1 MCHVRCS
8 GRIEGSWEI
17 PSQKNKM
24 KDKIAGTD
32 TARNVGPSLP
42 EKRSVSDLIVLLLLA
57 ILVFAISSYFE
68 TFEWLANRL
77 NTPQWHAW
85 RVAEYIPVLM
95 ALSFGFAVFSYR
107 RWRDLREELTL
118 SLSTQ
123 QEAQRTEERYRELVE
138 NIDEIFYTIKLTD
151 EPFGGKVLFVS
162 DKIEKLLGYA
172 PSEFVKN
179 PKLWLEIIHP
189 EDLHVMVDSRQK
201 IIESKEGLTRE
212 YRVRHKNT
220 GKYIWLEDKVAPQ
233 LDENG
238 KVVGLQKVA
247 RDITQRKVAEEAL
260 RKASDRFE
268 MAASAVHS
276 AIYDWDLKSNRTI
289 WTSGLTEVFGYSL
302 EQAAEL
308 TDWWLEHVHPEDRQ
322 RITQEI
328 GRFVERAEDALTEYR
343 FLSAE
348 GEYRHVL
355 DRARMVKGL
364 DGKVVRIVG
373 SMADVTEHKNAEEAL
388 RQNEAR
394 LKAIVNSEPECVK
407 LVSDDGR
414 LLEMNQA
421 GLRMIEAD
429 SLEQVAGKPIAS
441 LLHPEDREAFFKL
454 HREVCA
460 GTPGSLQFRIIG
472 LHGGLHW
479 MESSSVP
486 LPDAN
491 GKTTSVL
498 SVTRDITQRKKAEEA
513 LQKSEER
520 YRSLIT
526 QSSEGIFIVDPHS
539 KKIQEANQVF
549 LSMLGYTQQEVESLT
564 LYDIVAAS
572 RASVDMNVATVL
584 QSKQIFIAPRQYR
597 HKNGSLLDVEIQAS
611 LISYGNSQ
619 IVLVSITDISERK
632 RSEALQSAL
641 YHIAEKTAT
650 ARDLPEFYRLIHGI
664 IGELMSTRN
673 FYIALYDPATD
684 MLSFPYFVDEF
695 DSTPPMQNP
704 TRNLTGYVLRTGK
717 PLLATPEVFDELVRA
732 GEVDEFGSPSI
743 DWLGVPLKTGD
754 TTLGVLVVQSYSK
767 AVRLRDREKEVLTFI
782 SQHIAGALERKRA
795 EETIRHQAYHDVLTL
810 LPNRMLFKDRFS
822 QALAQA
828 QRYKQLVAMLF
839 LDLDRFK
846 TINDTLGH
854 AVGDRLLQGV
864 AERLSKCL
872 RDGDTIA
879 RLGGDEFMV
888 LVPGIHQ
895 PEDAAKVA
903 DKILQSVRPSFQF
916 DGHELHVTTSIGISL
931 YPHDGEDA
939 ETLFKNADVALY
951 RAKDQGR
958 NTYQL
963 YTPAMNARAFE
974 QLALENKLRR
984 ALENQEFVLHYQ
996 PQISLRTGK
1005 IVALEALVRWKG
1017 ADGLIPPSEFIGLS
1031 EDTGLIVPLG
1041 EWVLHTA
1048 CEQTRRWHL
1057 QGLPLVS
1064 VAVNISGR
1072 QFQQKNLIDIVSGVL
1087 KETRLDPKYLELELT
1102 ESVVMQH
1109 PDLAAEVLRELGSM
1123 GIQISIDDFGT
1134 GYSSL
1139 SSLRRF
1145 PINSLKIDQ
1154 AFVRDCMIDSDD
1166 AAIVTAIISMARS
1179 LKLKVVAEG
1188 VETEEQLE
1196 FLRSQQCDLVQGFL
1210 LSRPMPAEDLLTL
1223 LTEGHQ
1229 LLTSS

>member
-1 MCHVRCS
+1 MPDEETRLKP
-8 GRIEGSWEI
+8 E
-17 PSQKNKM
+17 
-24 KDKIAGTD
+24 
-32 TARNVGPSLP
+32 PSLR
-42 EKRSVSDLIVLLLLA
+42 EKQSVRDLILLLLLA
-57 ILVFAISSYFE
+57 ILVFAVSSYFE
-68 TFEWLANRL
+68 LFARL
-77 NTPQWHAW
+77 SRELGKPPWHSW
-85 RVAEYIPVLM
+85 RLDEYVTVLM
-95 ALSFGFAVFSYR
+95 VLSVGFAVFSYR
-107 RWRDLREELTL
+107 RWKDLREEL
-118 SLSTQ
+118 
-123 QEAQRTEERYRELVE
+123 QERRAAHEKLKQTEERYRELVE
-138 NIDEIFYTIKLTD
+138 NIDEIFYTVRLTD
-151 EPFGGKVLFVS
+151 EPFGGRVLYVS
-162 DKIEKLLGYA
+162 EQIRTLLGYS
-172 PSEFVKN
+172 PDEFIQN
-179 PKLWLEIIHP
+179 PKLWLDIIHP
-189 EDLHVMVDSRQK
+189 DDVHVLVESRQK
-201 IIESKEGLTRE
+201 IIESRERITRE
-212 YRVRHKNT
+212 YRVRHKIT
-220 GKYIWLEDKVAPQ
+220 GEYVWLEDKVAPQ

-238 KVVGLQKVA
+238 KLIGLQKVA
-247 RDITQRKVAEEAL
+247 RDITQRKIAEEAL
-260 RKASDRFE
+260 RKASERFQL
-268 MAASAVHS
+268 AASAVES
-276 AIYDWDLKSNRTI
+276 AIYDWDIVSDTAV
-289 WTSGLTEVFGYSL
+289 WTSGLQDVFGYSP
-302 EQAAEL
+302 E
-308 TDWWLEHVHPEDRQ
+308 DWIGKKHWWFDHIHPEDLDRMKK
-322 RITQEI
+322 ESN
-328 GRFVERAEDALTEYR
+328 RFVDLGEDAVSEYR
-343 FLSAE
+343 FRSSN

-355 DRARMVKGL
+355 DRGRVVKNAE
-364 DGKVVRIVG
+364 GKPIRVVG
-373 SMADVTEHKNAEEAL
+373 SIVDVTEYKRAVEAL
-388 RQNEAR
+388 RNNEAR
-394 LKAIVNSEPECVK
+394 LQAIVNNEPECVK
-407 LVSDDGR
+407 IVSADGR
-414 LLEMNQA
+414 LLEMNPA
-421 GLRMIEAD
+421 GLRMIEAE
-429 SLEQVAGKPIAS
+429 SFSQVVNQPIAS
-441 LLHPEDREAFFKL
+441 VLHPEDKEAFLKF
-454 HREVCA
+454 HRDVCD
-460 GTPGSLQFRIIG
+460 GHPGSMQFRIIG

-486 LPDAN
+486 LRDATGN
-491 GKTTSVL
+491 TTSVL
-498 SVTRDITQRKKAEEA
+498 SVTRDITGKKKAEDA

-526 QSSEGIFIVDPHS
+526 QSSEGIFIIEPHS
-539 KKIQEANQVF
+539 KKIQEANPVF
-549 LSMLGYTQQEVESLT
+549 LSMLGYTQQEMESLT
-564 LYDIVAAS
+564 LYDIVAGS

-597 HKNGSLLDVEIQAS
+597 RKDGALLDVEIQAS

-619 IVLVSITDISERK
+619 IVLVSVADISERK

-650 ARDLPEFYRLIHGI
+650 ARDLPEFYRSIHGI

-673 FYIALYDPATD
+673 FYIALYDQSTD

-695 DSTPPMQNP
+695 DSTPPMQYP

-717 PLLATPEVFDELVRA
+717 PLLATPEVFDELVHK

-767 AVRLRDREKEVLTFI
+767 NVRLRDREKEVLTFI

-828 QRYKQLVAMLF
+828 QRHKQLVAMLF

-903 DKILQSVRPSFQF
+903 DKILQAVRPSFRF
-916 DGHELHVTTSIGISL
+916 EGHELHITTSIGISL

-963 YTPAMNARAFE
+963 YTPSMNARAFE

-996 PQISLRTGK
+996 PQISIRSGK
-1005 IVALEALVRWKG
+1005 IVALEALVRWRG
-1017 ADGLIPPSEFIGLS
+1017 SDGLIPPSEFIALS
-1031 EDTGLIVPLG
+1031 EDTGLILPLG

-1048 CEQTRRWHL
+1048 CEQTHRWHK
-1057 QGLPLVS
+1057 QGLNPLS

-1072 QFQQKNLIDIVSGVL
+1072 QFQQKNLIEIISNTL
-1087 KETRLDPKYLELELT
+1087 KDTRLDPKYLELELT

-1109 PDLAAEVLRELGSM
+1109 PELAAEVLRELGSM

-1145 PINSLKIDQ
+1145 PINTLKIDQ
-1154 AFVRDCMIDSDD
+1154 AFVRDCMVDSDD

-1196 FLRSQQCDLVQGFL
+1196 FLRRQQCDLVQGFL
-1210 LSRPMPAEDLLTL
+1210 LSRPMPADDLAHILTQ
-1223 LTEGHQ
+1223 GHQ
-1229 LLTSS
+1229 LLPT

>member
-1 MCHVRCS
+1 
-8 GRIEGSWEI
+8 
-17 PSQKNKM
+17 
-24 KDKIAGTD
+24 
-32 TARNVGPSLP
+32 
-42 EKRSVSDLIVLLLLA
+42 VSDLIILVLLA
-57 ILVFAISSYFE
+57 ILVFAASSYFE
-68 TFEWLANRL
+68 TFEWLARQL
-77 NTPQWHAW
+77 NKPQWQAW
-85 RVAEYIPVLM
+85 RVADYVPVLM
-95 ALSFGFAVFSYR
+95 VLSVGFAVFSYR
-107 RWRDLREELTL
+107 RWRDLRKELAQRL
-118 SLSTQ
+118 SAHEKLM
-123 QEAQRTEERYRELVE
+123 RTEEQYRELVE
-138 NIDEIFYTIKLTD
+138 NIDEIFYTVKFTD
-151 EPFGGKVLFVS
+151 EPFAGKVLFVS
-162 DKIEKLLGYA
+162 EQIKNLLGYA
-172 PSEFVKN
+172 PEEFIKD
-179 PKLWLEIIHP
+179 PRIWLSIVHP
-189 EDLHVMVDSRQK
+189 DDVHVLVESRQK
-201 IIESKEGLTRE
+201 IIESREGVTRE
-212 YRVRHKNT
+212 YRVRHKET
-220 GKYIWLEDKVAPQ
+220 GQYIWLEDKAAPQ
-233 LDENG
+233 FDEHG
-238 KVVGLQKVA
+238 KVCGLQKVA
-247 RDITQRKVAEEAL
+247 RDITQRKHTEEAL
-260 RKASDRFE
+260 RNAYERFE
-268 MAASAVHS
+268 LAASAVHS
-276 AIYDWDLKSNRTI
+276 AIYDWDLKSNTTV
-289 WTSGLTEVFGYSL
+289 WTSGLKEVFGYSPEQL
-302 EQAAEL
+302 EVQA
-308 TDWWLEHVHPEDRQ
+308 DWWLEHVHSEDRG
-322 RITQEI
+322 RIRKEI
-328 GRFVERAEDALTEYR
+328 EHCIDRAEDAVTEYR
-343 FLSAE
+343 FLSSA

-355 DRARMVKGL
+355 DRARMVKNQAS
-364 DGKVVRIVG
+364 KVVRVVG
-373 SMADVTEHKNAEEAL
+373 SMADITEHKNAEEAL

-394 LKAIVNSEPECVK
+394 LKAIVNNEPECVK
-407 LVSDDGR
+407 IVSADGR

-429 SLEQVAGKPIAS
+429 SLEQVAGTPMAA
-441 LLHPEDREAFFKL
+441 LLHPEDREGFLKF
-454 HREVCA
+454 HREVCGGRA
-460 GTPGSLQFRIIG
+460 GSLQFRIIG
-472 LHGGLHW
+472 LHGGQHW
-479 MESSSVP
+479 MESSSAP
-486 LPDAN
+486 LRDATGN
-491 GKTTSVL
+491 TTSVL
-498 SVTRDITQRKKAEEA
+498 SVTRDITDRKKTEES

-526 QSSEGIFIVDPHS
+526 QSAEGIFVVDPHS
-539 KKIQEANQVF
+539 KRIQEANPVF
-549 LSMLGYTQQEVESLT
+549 LSMLGYTQQEMESLT
-564 LYDIVAAS
+564 LYDIVGAS
-572 RASVDMNVATVL
+572 RASVDINLATVL
-584 QSKQIFIAPRQYR
+584 QSGKIFIAPRQYR

-611 LISYGNSQ
+611 LISYGHSK
-619 IVLVSITDISERK
+619 IMLVSVTDISERK

-641 YHIAEKTAT
+641 YHIAEKTAS
-650 ARDLPEFYRLIHGI
+650 ARDLPEFYRSIHGI
-664 IGELMSTRN
+664 ISELMNTRN
-673 FYIALYDPATD
+673 FYIALYDSATD

-695 DSTPPMQNP
+695 DSTPPMQVP
-704 TRNLTGYVLRTGK
+704 TRNLTGYVLRTGR
-717 PLLATPEVFDELVRA
+717 PLLATAEVFDELVHK

-767 AVRLRDREKEVLTFI
+767 NVRLTEREKEILTFI

-854 AVGDRLLQGV
+854 AIGDRLLQGV

-888 LVPGIHQ
+888 LVHGIHQ

-903 DKILQSVRPSFQF
+903 DKILQSIRPSFQF
-916 DGHELHVTTSIGISL
+916 EGHELHVTTSIGISL

-963 YTPAMNARAFE
+963 YTPTMNARAFE
-974 QLALENKLRR
+974 QLALENKLRH

-996 PQISLRTGK
+996 PQISIHTGK
-1005 IVALEALVRWKG
+1005 IVALEALVRWNGK
-1017 ADGLIPPSEFIGLS
+1017 DGLIPPADFIGLS

-1057 QGLPLVS
+1057 QGLSPIS
-1064 VAVNISGR
+1064 IAVNISAR
-1072 QFQQKNLIDIVSGVL
+1072 QFLQNNLIDIVSGVL
-1087 KETRLDPKYLELELT
+1087 KDTRLDPKYLELELT

-1109 PDLAAEVLRELGSM
+1109 PELATEVLRELGSM

-1139 SSLRRF
+1139 SALRRF
-1145 PINSLKIDQ
+1145 PINALKIDQ
-1154 AFVRDCMIDSDD
+1154 TFVRDCMIDSDD

-1196 FLRSQQCDLVQGFL
+1196 FLRKQKCDLVQGYLF
-1210 LSRPMPAEDLLTL
+1210 SRPMPADDLGAILTQ
-1223 LTEGHQ
+1223 GYQ
-1229 LLTSS
+1229 LLTF

>member
-1 MCHVRCS
+1 MTKTNPRPVS
-8 GRIEGSWEI
+8 IEE
-17 PSQKNKM
+17 
-24 KDKIAGTD
+24 
-32 TARNVGPSLP
+32 PSLP
-42 EKRSVSDLIVLLLLA
+42 EKRSVSDLIVLVLLA
-57 ILVFAISSYFE
+57 ILVFAVSSYFE
-68 TFEWLANRL
+68 TFEWLVRKL
-77 NTPQWHAW
+77 DTPQWRTW
-85 RVAEYIPVLM
+85 RVAEYVPVLM
-95 ALSFGFAVFSYR
+95 VLSVGFAVFSYR
-107 RWRDLREELTL
+107 RWRDLRKELNQSRAAHEKVL
-118 SLSTQ
+118 
-123 QEAQRTEERYRELVE
+123 RTEERYRGLVE
-138 NIDEIFYTIKLTD
+138 NIDEIFYTVKLTD
-151 EPFGGKVLFVS
+151 EPFAGKVLFVS
-162 DKIEKLLGYA
+162 EQIERLLGYA
-172 PSEFVKN
+172 PDEFIKK
-179 PKLWLEIIHP
+179 PKLWLEIVHP
-189 EDLHVMVDSRQK
+189 EDLHVMVESRQK
-201 IIESKEGLTRE
+201 IIESREGVTRE
-212 YRVRHKNT
+212 YRVRHKKT
-220 GKYIWLEDKVAPQ
+220 GEYIWLEDKVAPQ
-233 LDENG
+233 FDGTG

-247 RDITQRKVAEEAL
+247 RDITQRKRAEEAL
-260 RKASDRFE
+260 REANERFE
-268 MAASAVHS
+268 LAASAVDS
-276 AIYDWDLKSNRTI
+276 AIYDWDLDKNTTV
-289 WTSGLTEVFGYSL
+289 WTSGLKEVFGYSP
-302 EQAAEL
+302 EQPAAQS
-308 TDWWLEHVHPEDRQ
+308 DWWLEHLHPEDRD
-322 RITQEI
+322 RVRKEI
-328 GRFVERAEDALTEYR
+328 EPCIERGEDAVTEYR
-343 FLSAE
+343 FLSSS
-348 GEYRHVL
+348 GEYRYVL
-355 DRARMVKGL
+355 DRARMVKNQA
-364 DGKVVRIVG
+364 GKVVRVVG
-373 SMADVTEHKNAEEAL
+373 SMADVTDYKRAEEAL

-394 LKAIVNSEPECVK
+394 LQTIVSNEPECVK
-407 LVSDDGR
+407 IVSSDGR

-421 GLRMIEAD
+421 GLRMIKAD
-429 SLEQVAGKPIAS
+429 SLDQVAGKPMAN
-441 LLHPEDREAFFKL
+441 LLHSDDREAFLEF
-454 HREVCA
+454 HQHVCD
-460 GTPGSLQFRIIG
+460 GQSGSLQFRILDLKG
-472 LHGGLHW
+472 ELHW
-479 MESSSVP
+479 MESSSAP
-486 LPDAN
+486 LRDAGGN
-491 GKTTSVL
+491 TTSVL
-498 SVTRDITQRKKAEEA
+498 SVTRDITERKKAEEE
-513 LQKSEER
+513 LQRSEER

-539 KKIQEANQVF
+539 KKIQEANLVF
-549 LSMLGYTQQEVESLT
+549 LSMLGYTQAEVETLT

-584 QSKQIFIAPRQYR
+584 QSGKVFIAPRQYR

-611 LISYGNSQ
+611 LISYGQSQ
-619 IVLVSITDISERK
+619 IVLVSVTDISERK

-641 YHIAEKTAT
+641 YHIAEKTAS
-650 ARDLPEFYRLIHGI
+650 ARDLPEFYRSIHGI
-664 IGELMSTRN
+664 ISELMSTRN
-673 FYIALYDPATD
+673 FYIALYDSATD
-684 MLSFPYFVDEF
+684 MMSFPYFVDEF
-695 DSTPPMQNP
+695 DTTPPMQYP

-717 PLLATPEVFDELVRA
+717 PLLATPEVFEDLVHK
-732 GEVDEFGSPSI
+732 GEVEEFGSPSI

-754 TTLGVLVVQSYSK
+754 ATLGVLVVQSYSK
-767 AVRLRDREKEVLTFI
+767 NVRLTEREKEVLTFI
-782 SQHIAGALERKRA
+782 SRHIAGALERKRA

-828 QRYKQLVAMLF
+828 QRYKHMVAMLF

-864 AERLSKCL
+864 AERLSSCL

-888 LVPGIHQ
+888 LIPGIHQ

-916 DGHELHVTTSIGISL
+916 ERHELHITTSIGISL

-984 ALENQEFVLHYQ
+984 ALENEEFVLHYQ
-996 PQISLRTGK
+996 PQISVRTGK
-1005 IVALEALVRWKG
+1005 IVALEALVRWNG
-1017 ADGLIPPSEFIGLS
+1017 SDGLIPPADFIGLS

-1057 QGLPLVS
+1057 QGLPPIS

-1072 QFQQKNLIDIVSGVL
+1072 QFQQKNLTSIISGVL
-1087 KETRLDPKYLELELT
+1087 KDTRLDPKFLELELT

-1109 PDLAAEVLRELGSM
+1109 PEFAAEVLRELGSM

-1145 PINSLKIDQ
+1145 PINALKIDQ
-1154 AFVRDCMIDSDD
+1154 AFVRDCMVDSDD

-1196 FLRSQQCDLVQGFL
+1196 FLRKQQCDVVQGYL
-1210 LSRPMPAEDLLTL
+1210 LSRPMPAEDLVAILTQ
-1223 LTEGHQ
+1223 GHQ
-1229 LLTSS
+1229 LLTS